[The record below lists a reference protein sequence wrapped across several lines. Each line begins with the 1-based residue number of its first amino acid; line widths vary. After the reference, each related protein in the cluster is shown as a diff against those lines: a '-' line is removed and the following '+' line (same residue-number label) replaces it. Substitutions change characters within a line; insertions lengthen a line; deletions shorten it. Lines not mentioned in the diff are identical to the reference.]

1 MFLPSEILD
10 QITSLN
16 TQHRDLL
23 STINHLSRPT
33 EITSQQ
39 ILDDFVAKIKAEILQ
54 AERGIEVRPY
64 PLAGGQTW
72 SANIWL
78 IPI

>member
-1 MFLPSEILD
+1 MLLPSEILD
-10 QITSLN
+10 QITSLS

>member
-1 MFLPSEILD
+1 MLLPREILD

-33 EITSQQ
+33 EIAHQQ
-39 ILDDFVAKIKAEILQ
+39 ILDDLVAKIKAEILH
-54 AERGIEVRPY
+54 AERGIEVSPY
-64 PLAGGQTW
+64 PLDGGQ
-72 SANIWL
+72 A
-78 IPI
+78 

>member
-16 TQHRDLL
+16 AQHRDLL

-72 SANIWL
+72 SAQFWL
-78 IPI
+78 LPI